1 MQRPTSVTVI
11 AWILIVI
18 SGIALIINL
27 VMLANPALTELM
39 AKNPMPIP
47 LQYAITFLGLLISM
61 GAGFAMLKG
70 KNWGRLLYTAWGV
83 IGFVVGFSTSP
94 MKVAMIPGV
103 IFFLVIATF
112 LFLPKANKYF
122 SHKVTADDAQSV

>member
-11 AWILIVI
+11 AWILIVV

-27 VMLANPALTELM
+27 VMLRNPAVTELM
-39 AKNPMPIP
+39 AKDPMPIP
-47 LQYAITFLGLLISM
+47 LQYGLTYLGLFVGM

-70 KNWGRLLYTAWGV
+70 KNWGRLLYAVWGV
-83 IGFVVGFSTSP
+83 IGFVIGFFTNP

-103 IFFLVIATF
+103 IFFLIIATF